1 MCSPKQKTR
10 KVLISHFL
18 FVFSFKKWKVVF
30 NFSIC
35 SHWKTFCKRMYS
47 AKGFCRIKLFLNC
60 GKNPWWMKFNFF
72 NKKCNLWFYYIRS
85 FHWQKQLPEVLCEK
99 DVLKYFVNFI
109 GKHLLYWSLFN
120 KAVGLKACNFI
131 KKTL

>member
-1 MCSPKQKTR
+1 MCSPKQKTQ

-60 GKNPWWMKFNFF
+60 GKNPWWMKFNFLIKNVTCDF
-72 NKKCNLWFYYIRS
+72 TTYGASIGRSSYQRCYVNKMFLNIS
-85 FHWQKQLPEVLCEK
+85 Q
-99 DVLKYFVNFI
+99 I
-109 GKHLLYWSLFN
+109 SLEN
-120 KAVGLKACNFI
+120 TYCVGVSLIKLGLKACNFI

>member
-1 MCSPKQKTR
+1 MCSPKQKAR

-47 AKGFCRIKLFLNC
+47 AKGFCGIKLFLNC

-72 NKKCNLWFYYIRS
+72 NKKCNLWFYYIWS
-85 FHWQKQLPEVLCEK
+85 FHWQKQRCYVKKMFL
-99 DVLKYFVNFI
+99 NI
-109 GKHLLYWSLFN
+109 SHISLEN
-120 KAVGLKACNFI
+120 TYCVGVSLIKLRLKACNFI